1 MTCSVRNGAL
11 IRAASLTLIAA
22 LLASC
27 AAPRLRPDAERMSAL
42 EQREQILLAR
52 QDWSLQGRIAI
63 SGPKDSASGS
73 LDWTQQGET
82 FRFALSAPVSGKTWT
97 LSGDKQH
104 VELTGLQ
111 AQTVIGTSAAE
122 ILGRELGW
130 KVPIEELAYWV
141 RGIRAPGKAE
151 VVFAADGLPVEIRQ
165 SGWTI
170 EFRDYESVQDP
181 VLPRRIFANNDE
193 YKVRLVIQRWVEQ

>member
-1 MTCSVRNGAL
+1 MTRAARNGAL
-11 IRAASLTLIAA
+11 IRVASLTLIAA

-52 QDWSLQGRIAI
+52 QGWSLQGRMAI
-63 SGPKDSASGS
+63 SGPKDSGSGS
-73 LDWTQQGET
+73 LEWTQQGET
-82 FRFALSAPVSGKTWT
+82 FRFSLSAPVSGKTWT
-97 LSGDKQH
+97 LSGDNQH
-104 VELTGLQ
+104 AELTGLHP
-111 AQTVIGTSAAE
+111 QTVIGTSAAE
-122 ILGRELGW
+122 ILGQD
-130 KVPIEELAYWV
+130 EELAYWV

-181 VLPRRIFANNDE
+181 VLPRRIFANNAE
-193 YKVRLVIQRWVEQ
+193 YKVRLVIQRWVEP